1 VATYTLARL
10 DPPAA
15 LQVRIRK
22 SYGGAWLPY
31 PLLAPCFG
39 WACVDDGA
47 GPLWVMLDHVHR
59 LDWPQLRVFE
69 RLREGRN

>member
-1 VATYTLARL
+1 MKYTITHP

-15 LQVRIRK
+15 IQVRIRK
-22 SYGGAWLPY
+22 ADGGDWLPV
-31 PLLAPCFG
+31 PLLATAPG

-47 GPLWVMLDHVHR
+47 GPLWVMLDHIHR
-59 LDWPQLRVFE
+59 LDWPALGMFE